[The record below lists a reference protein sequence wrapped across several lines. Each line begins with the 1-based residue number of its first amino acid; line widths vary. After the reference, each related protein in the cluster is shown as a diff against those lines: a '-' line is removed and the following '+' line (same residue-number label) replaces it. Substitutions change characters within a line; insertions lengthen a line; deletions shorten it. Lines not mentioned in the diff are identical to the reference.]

1 MTLTNETP
9 SPVRVVAICGSLRSK
24 STTRFALNI
33 ALQGAQKVG
42 AETQLIDLRTYDLV
56 FCDGSEGKDSYPE
69 DVFKLRQT
77 VQQAHG
83 IILGTPE
90 YHGGYSGVLKN
101 ALDLMGFSEF
111 QGKVVGL
118 VAVAGG
124 QTGAINS
131 LNGLR
136 TVSRALRAWV
146 IPLQVSIPQA
156 WKVFDDSGEI
166 KDSNLEDRLLEVG
179 RDVARF
185 AYLHTS
191 DQARQFLD
199 QWEQAE
205 QNPGGGE

>member
-1 MTLTNETP
+1 M
-9 SPVRVVAICGSLRSK
+9 
-24 STTRFALNI
+24 
-33 ALQGAQKVG
+33 
-42 AETQLIDLRTYDLV
+42 V

>member
-56 FCDGSEGKDSYPE
+56 FCDGSEDEDSYPE

-156 WKVFDDSGEI
+156 WKEFDDSGEI